1 MGCTLHNFN
10 HLGNQIQSSC
20 RLGVG
25 NPVPQTRM
33 WSMLRWLACA
43 VLLGPARGW
52 LAPQAPLRMPNVP
65 LRTLSPLLKEVD
77 VADLP
82 MRPPMS
88 PGNMVNSGGRGP
100 AGDAPEPEEEEEE
113 ELTPE
118 AIKLM
123 KKAQMDAA
131 VIGDANSK
139 VGMER
144 LKSQE
149 DEDGGLSKVFGG
161 FLTMLDPSGIVRR
174 RLWTR
179 ADFGHIHAV
188 SGAYFLFLGIPWL
201 VYSHVLNA
209 LDTSVPMQTNS
220 WFLTSLLLS
229 GLVNALSAVP
239 MSRFSSNKILDYKDL
254 KANGFTF
261 GGTGLTCMCLYIAW
275 WFSGGYPDLLRPFD
289 IPVFFFWALI
299 CVGTTANWETM
310 LQQNFEA
317 NERKTGKY
325 SKISKDE
332 MNKKAILYRLAS
344 WPNLTQLTFMY
355 SIPFGGL
362 AWLQNCESIWPM
374 QNTPMYHYGIAS
386 AMGYALSMFSET
398 LRDRKLVTL
407 ETDLLILIIGFC
419 FPMVSVIVDG
429 LTYGSA
435 VTISP
440 PQYWVLFGAPVAAA
454 LGA

>member
-1 MGCTLHNFN
+1 MRRGAL
-10 HLGNQIQSSC
+10 S
-20 RLGVG
+20 
-25 NPVPQTRM
+25 
-33 WSMLRWLACA
+33 A
-43 VLLGPARGW
+43 VLALASLRSASGW
-52 LAPQAPLRMPNVP
+52 LAPVPRTASAAVRRVSSAPVLR
-65 LRTLSPLLKEVD
+65 EVD
-77 VADLP
+77 VSDLP
-82 MRPPMS
+82 LRPPMS
-88 PGNMVNSGGRGP
+88 PGTVVNG
-100 AGDAPEPEEEEEE
+100 AATPEEQVPPVEQAEGESASVDMDSLPEEERR
-113 ELTPE
+113 ELV
-118 AIKLM
+118 
-123 KKAQMDAA
+123 KAQMDAA

-139 VGMER
+139 IGMER
-144 LKSQE
+144 LKSAE
-149 DEDGGLSKVFGG
+149 DDDGGLSALLGS
-161 FLTMLDPSGIVRR
+161 FLNVLDPSGTVRR

-179 ADFGHIHAV
+179 ADFMHIHAV

-201 VYSHVLNA
+201 LYSHVVNA
-209 LDTSVPMQTNS
+209 LDTSVPMETSS
-220 WFLTSLLLS
+220 WFLTSLLLA

-275 WFSGGYPDLLRPFD
+275 WFSGDYPTFLHSFD
-289 IPVFFFWALI
+289 IPIFFFWALV
-299 CVGTTANWETM
+299 CGGTTANWEIM

-317 NERKTGKY
+317 NERKAGKFAKV
-325 SKISKDE
+325 SKKE
-332 MNKKAILYRLAS
+332 MRQKAILYRLAS

-362 AWLQNCESIWPM
+362 AWLQACQAQWPM

-407 ETDLLILIIGFC
+407 EQDLLVLIVGFC
-419 FPMVSVIVDG
+419 FPMVSVLIDG

-440 PQYWVLFGAPVAAA
+440 PEYWALFGF
-454 LGA
+454 GA

>member
-1 MGCTLHNFN
+1 MRATVASL
-10 HLGNQIQSSC
+10 LS
-20 RLGVG
+20 
-25 NPVPQTRM
+25 
-33 WSMLRWLACA
+33 A
-43 VLLGPARGW
+43 VLALASLGSVSSWMTPLPRMAGAARRVAA
-52 LAPQAPLRMPNVP
+52 APV
-65 LRTLSPLLKEVD
+65 LKDVD
-77 VADLP
+77 VSDLP
-82 MRPPMS
+82 LRPPMS
-88 PGNMVNSGGRGP
+88 PGAIVNGVP
-100 AGDAPEPEEEEEE
+100 AEEEEAPVVAEEAPVDMDSLPEEERRA
-113 ELTPE
+113 LV
-118 AIKLM
+118 
-123 KKAQMDAA
+123 KAQMDAA

-139 VGMER
+139 IGMER
-144 LKSQE
+144 LKSAE
-149 DEDGGLSKVFGG
+149 DDDGGLSALLGS
-161 FLTMLDPSGIVRR
+161 FLNVLDPSGTVRR

-201 VYSHVLNA
+201 LYSHVVNA
-209 LDTSVPMQTNS
+209 LDTSVPMQTSS
-220 WFLTSLLLS
+220 WFLTSLLLA

-275 WFSGGYPDLLRPFD
+275 WFSGDYPTFLHAFD
-289 IPVFFFWALI
+289 IPIFFFWALV
-299 CVGTTANWETM
+299 CGGTTANWEIM

-317 NERKTGKY
+317 NERKSGKFAKV
-325 SKISKDE
+325 SKKE
-332 MNKKAILYRLAS
+332 MQQKAILYRLAS

-362 AWLQNCESIWPM
+362 AWLQACQAQWPM

-407 ETDLLILIIGFC
+407 EQDLVVLIIGFC
-419 FPMVSVIVDG
+419 FPMVSVLIDG
-429 LTYGSA
+429 LTYGNA

-440 PQYWVLFGAPVAAA
+440 PEYWALFGFGV
-454 LGA
+454 